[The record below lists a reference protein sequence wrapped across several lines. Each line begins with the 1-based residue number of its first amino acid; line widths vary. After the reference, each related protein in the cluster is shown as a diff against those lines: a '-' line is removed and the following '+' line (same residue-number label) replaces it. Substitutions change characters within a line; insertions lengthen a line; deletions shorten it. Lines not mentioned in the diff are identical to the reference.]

1 MIGTL
6 CNQLKVIAVS
16 LLSFHRSRS
25 HCVSLAR
32 HDNQLTVTFC
42 LSFIVIINTPP
53 DFARRFNNGSMP
65 LSIWPTRPF
74 LRWQSDNLVGYTR
87 EIAISSI
94 N

>member
-42 LSFIVIINTPP
+42 LSFIVIINTPLILHTVLIMVACLYLYGLL
-53 DFARRFNNGSMP
+53 DLF
-65 LSIWPTRPF
+65 
-74 LRWQSDNLVGYTR
+74 
-87 EIAISSI
+87 
-94 N
+94 